1 MATTAN
7 ATGIVFGDG
16 THQTT
21 GNVISYVYDV
31 SSSADFN
38 TGYSIIRNP
47 GNCVAYDVSTAFP
60 AGVVSGMATGI
71 NDGGF
76 TSNGNSI
83 VIGDNSATDTLTIY
97 DAAISSWEIIN
108 TTGGAG
114 VSNTYINGSGRSSTP
129 RDLQWSNTGHRL
141 FILSNESSTVTRIDQ
156 YNLATN
162 YNITK
167 GMSFNSTWNYNAYS
181 VVSSD
186 AEAIAFSNNGT
197 KLYVLN
203 AASNTNSVIHQFSLS
218 TAWQANTATYDTIS
232 LNVNSQ
238 EPTATTFDFSP
249 DGLNLYVLGERYA
262 TIFQYTLSS
271 AWDISTATYSNKS
284 KVVRYI
290 GNGVDT
296 GVVTGAPNDAY
307 IYKLRLRSDGDG
319 FYVYFTG
326 GTPYMSHWTWKPL
339 AGTGNV
345 IVKTISFSGIA
356 YTSNNTHIRVGS
368 G

>member
-38 TGYSIIRNP
+38 KGYSIIRNP

-60 AGVVSGMATGI
+60 AGVISGMASGG

-83 VIGDNSATDTLTIY
+83 IIGWNTTTDRLRIY
-97 DAAISSWEIIN
+97 NAAISNWEITD
-108 TTGGAG
+108 TTGGVE
-114 VSNTYINGSGRSSTP
+114 VSNTYIDIRSDDP
-129 RDLQWSNTGHRL
+129 RDLYWSNTGHRL
-141 FILSNESSTVTRIDQ
+141 FILNYWVERIDQ
-156 YNLATN
+156 YNLTTN
-162 YNITK
+162 YDVTK
-167 GMSFNSTWNYNAYS
+167 GMSFNSTWNYNVGS
-181 VVSSD
+181 VVGIQP
-186 AEAIAFSNNGT
+186 EAIAFSNNGT